1 MSEEIIS
8 RENMS
13 MLLKVSVLVAAVG
26 AINWYTTIV
35 MNRNLIN
42 QLLNKKD
49 DPKTKETT
57 KNERLIYAL
66 IGAAGVIIL
75 YGYMNNLMTMSIRRA
90 SW

>member
-1 MSEEIIS
+1 MSEEMIS

-13 MLLKVSVLVAAVG
+13 MLLKVSVLIAAVG

-35 MNRNLIN
+35 MNRNLVN

-49 DPKTKETT
+49 DPKTNETT

-75 YGYMNNLMTMSIRRA
+75 YGYMNNLMTMSIRRT